1 MARLISPIQE
11 LEPYLKANSTCAG
24 ISNAFIQLH
33 QFNQFYQQAVRAI
46 KLGKSIGI
54 NEYHDYIAADLIDHI
69 SQDQSLSNYL
79 SKKVLELKEKDQKL
93 FQTLKTFLINR
104 ENKKETA
111 IELQIH
117 RSTLNYRL
125 SKIEEKYNIK
135 LTTSNQYLYTLLS
148 TLLID

>member
-1 MARLISPIQE
+1 M
-11 LEPYLKANSTCAG
+11 KANSTCAG
-24 ISNAFIQLH
+24 ISNAFTQLH
-33 QFNQFYQQAVRAI
+33 QFNQFYQQADRAI
-46 KLGKSIGI
+46 KLGKSVGI
-54 NEYHDYIAADLIDHI
+54 NGYHDYIAADLIDHI

-125 SKIEEKYNIK
+125 SKIEEKYNIE
-135 LTTSNQYLYTLLS
+135 LTTPNQYLYTLLS

>member
-1 MARLISPIQE
+1 M
-11 LEPYLKANSTCAG
+11 
-24 ISNAFIQLH
+24 
-33 QFNQFYQQAVRAI
+33 
-46 KLGKSIGI
+46 
-54 NEYHDYIAADLIDHI
+54 
-69 SQDQSLSNYL
+69 
-79 SKKVLELKEKDQKL
+79 LELKEKDQKL

-125 SKIEEKYNIK
+125 SKIEEKYNIE
-135 LTTSNQYLYTLLS
+135 LTTPNQYLYTLLS